1 MQEAAD
7 SMLAGVPAGSN
18 LVLHAAGWLEGGLT
32 IGYEK
37 FVMDLDH
44 CGMMLK
50 MMCGLEIDENTLA
63 TDAFLENEPGV
74 NFFGTAHTLRNFETA
89 NYMSDLADTS
99 SYEQWCDAGSLT
111 MEQRANVRWKQMLK
125 AYEAPKLDV
134 AVDEAVQDFISRR
147 KKSMPDRWH

>member
-7 SMLAGVPAGSN
+7 SMLAGVLAGSN

-74 NFFGTAHTLRNFETA
+74 NFFGTAHTLQCHPA
-89 NYMSDLADTS
+89 TS
-99 SYEQWCDAGSLT
+99 FPLRPSPFS
-111 MEQRANVRWKQMLK
+111 
-125 AYEAPKLDV
+125 
-134 AVDEAVQDFISRR
+134 S
-147 KKSMPDRWH
+147 